1 VVAEARKL
9 KPGQAV
15 LLFQPRREVEPA
27 GSLLRATST
36 SCAWGAIEQRA
47 GG

>member
-15 LLFQPRREVEPA
+15 LLSQPRLEVELA
-27 GSLLRATST
+27 GRLRR
-36 SCAWGAIEQRA
+36 GDLDLVRRGRQ
-47 GG
+47 